1 MKEMNRCYL
10 LVLLFSINFLASA
23 VAQSIPKGISAKTRI
38 YLVRHAEKASDGTN
52 NPALT
57 IAGYQRAGD
66 LGRRLQNKY
75 IQRIYVTQYQRTQLT
90 ADSLRLLA
98 GIDTVHYLAAE
109 NGQDLFFKI
118 QQYQDFG
125 HHVVIVGHSDT
136 LPDYIIKLGVANY
149 SAENIPPA
157 EFDNLFLVYYK
168 RKFPLLGKWK
178 ARVKKYKYGQPSA
191 Q

>member
-1 MKEMNRCYL
+1 MKEMYRSYL
-10 LVLLFSINFLASA
+10 LILLFFVSFQGIAL
-23 VAQSIPKGISAKTRI
+23 AQSIPKGVSAKTRI

-57 IAGYQRAGD
+57 TAGYQRAGD
-66 LGRRLQNKY
+66 LGRFLQNKY

-98 GIDTVHYLAAE
+98 GIDTVHYLAVE

-118 QQYQDFG
+118 HHYQDFG
-125 HHVVIVGHSDT
+125 HPIVIVGHSDT
-136 LPDYIIKLGVANY
+136 VPDYIIKLGVANY
-149 SAENIPPA
+149 SAEHIPPT

-168 RKFPLLGKWK
+168 RSFPLVGKLK
-178 ARVKKYKYGQPSA
+178 ARVKKYKYGQPSVH
-191 Q
+191 